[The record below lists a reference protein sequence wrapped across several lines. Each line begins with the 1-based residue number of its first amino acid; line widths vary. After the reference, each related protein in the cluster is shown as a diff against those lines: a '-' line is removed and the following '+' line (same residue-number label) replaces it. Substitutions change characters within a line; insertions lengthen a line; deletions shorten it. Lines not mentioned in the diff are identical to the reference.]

1 MLVSDG
7 SDGEDEKGNE
17 IKNKNKRNAFQ
28 VKCGYTALPM
38 ELIKVER
45 ITFLKMAKISIKVK
59 FYYFLNT

>member
-38 ELIKVER
+38 ELIKV
-45 ITFLKMAKISIKVK
+45 KISKNGKNQHQGK
-59 FYYFLNT
+59 FLLFSST

>member
-45 ITFLKMAKISIKVK
+45 INDYISKNAKNKHHGKILL
-59 FYYFLNT
+59 FF